1 MFFDIHFVIIT
12 LIQQLFPVMAHL
24 FQFVMSCFLHHLCNP
39 VSALTDCQRARQITF
54 YFRIDLHGNR
64 HGQKHS
70 MMLLFQKFS
79 DFPGSSLCEQA
90 PLIQHVYFVCP
101 GNHILQTMLCEDYS
115 CTNIPVD
122 LPHSFQK
129 VRGSNRIQLRRRF
142 IQNQK
147 FWMHGHN
154 RCQIQ

>member
-1 MFFDIHFVIIT
+1 MFFDIHFVMIT

-70 MMLLFQKFS
+70 MMFLFQKFS
-79 DFPGSSLCEQA
+79 DFPWSSLCEQTA
-90 PLIQHVYFVCP
+90 LIHYIYFVCP
-101 GNHILQTMLCEDYS
+101 GNHILQTMLCKDYS